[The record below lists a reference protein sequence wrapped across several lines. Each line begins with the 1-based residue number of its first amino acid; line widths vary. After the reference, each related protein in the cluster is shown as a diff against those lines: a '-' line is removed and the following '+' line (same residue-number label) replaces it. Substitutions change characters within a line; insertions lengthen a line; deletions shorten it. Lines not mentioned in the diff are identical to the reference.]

1 MYIAGHASIHPG
13 CYLVNYGSTPQPKS
27 LILQSDAQNS
37 IPSSHQKLHGREG
50 LHSRFA
56 LSPDDELNK
65 RSRVFIPFIPASFFF
80 VRPIHKFTCCPWEG
94 LVCDLLSIPDSPKA
108 KIHLSSCPAR
118 FGCHPPGTEIAWA
131 CCFRGCRITYL

>member
-13 CYLVNYGSTPQPKS
+13 GYLVNYGSTPQPKS

-56 LSPDDELNK
+56 LSPENDELKRQDARLLVHSLEYLPK
-65 RSRVFIPFIPASFFF
+65 RSRKCSFLHLSFSFAIP
-80 VRPIHKFTCCPWEG
+80 FTCCPWEG
-94 LVCDLLSIPDSPKA
+94 LVCDLLSIPGSPKA

-118 FGCHPPGTEIAWA
+118 FGCHPPGTEIA
-131 CCFRGCRITYL
+131 